1 MKTQKNI
8 SGRLQI
14 LVDQKL
20 EGTLSIEGQK
30 ELEHLLFV
38 SEEARSYAKQME
50 ELHESLL
57 LAGQSKKEIS
67 IEQEVLKK
75 IMEKPTPTIIEM
87 PPPFNIRMR
96 SFNKEFVRYAA
107 IFVIGL
113 LLGSSLTFLVMPDK
127 SPLSKRD
134 IGATVSARSGQTLTI
149 SKDSWQIELQP
160 VIVSD
165 VILLIINARTS
176 DLLQINL
183 FFDHQAY
190 QFEGTSLLSYE
201 TLPVV
206 FPSPEK
212 VSFEVSGSMV
222 AQIALKSVSDI
233 KKPFVLEVLQNETI
247 IYKKEVLLP

>member
-1 MKTQKNI
+1 M
-8 SGRLQI
+8 
-14 LVDQKL
+14 
-20 EGTLSIEGQK
+20 LSA
-30 ELEHLLFV
+30 
-38 SEEARSYAKQME
+38 SEEAISYAKQME

-57 LAGQSKKEIS
+57 LAGQAKKEIS

-75 IMEKPTPTIIEM
+75 IREEPTPSIIEM
-87 PPPFNIRMR
+87 TAPFNIRMR
-96 SFNKEFVRYAA
+96 SFNKELVKYAA
-107 IFVIGL
+107 IFFIGL
-113 LLGSSLTFLVMPDK
+113 LLGSSLTYLLMPDI

-134 IGATVSARSGQTLTI
+134 IGATVSARSGQI
-149 SKDSWQIELQP
+149 ISFSKDSWQIELQP

-201 TLPVV
+201 TLPEV
-206 FPSPEK
+206 FSSPEK
-212 VSFEVSGSMV
+212 VSFEVRGSMV

-233 KKPFVLEVLQNETI
+233 KKPFVLEVFQNETI
-247 IYKKEVLLP
+247 VFQKELLLP